1 MPNLPKPQHFAYNKN
16 RMKWVLVGLLHAML
30 VAGPAS
36 GQLLNVYSEFAKI
49 DAQGNVVAPESPREI
64 LSPALVRNGFTSFQV
79 VVQVP
84 PGTDYLL
91 RLGQN
96 PANAAKVTFYAETAG
111 GLQRVDDPIK
121 GNVTQ
126 TFWMDVWIDK
136 DAPARRI
143 KVEPELQIGADWVT
157 YPMEMRVRENVVP
170 DRGPSGAD
178 GVAPFELLRS
188 SVCASP
194 LQNVDRRRAE
204 PAGPATAEAF
214 HHRNALQDLAMAS
227 ELSAPAREEL
237 RKWMGGCNAR
247 ASDNPEFYLHVR
259 DYFWTPL
266 WMKVAH
272 GNER

>member
-1 MPNLPKPQHFAYNKN
+1 
-16 RMKWVLVGLLHAML
+16 MKWVLVGLLHAML
-30 VAGPAS
+30 VAEPAS

-84 PGTDYLL
+84 PGTDYVL

-96 PANAAKVTFYAETAG
+96 PANAAKVTFYRETAG
-111 GLQRVDDPIK
+111 ALQPVVDPIK
-121 GNVTQ
+121 GNATQ
-126 TFWMDVWIDK
+126 TLWMDVWIDK
-136 DAPARRI
+136 DAPVRRI

-188 SVCASP
+188 SVCAAAP
-194 LQNVDRRRAE
+194 QKADTRRVELLGVR
-204 PAGPATAEAF
+204 TAEAF

-227 ELSAPAREEL
+227 ELSAPARDEL
-237 RKWMGGCNAR
+237 RKWMGGCNALV
-247 ASDNPEFYLHVR
+247 SNNPEFYLHVR